1 MVPCNMDL
9 LLPEMEEEILAY
21 FDIDLDEVDKLSH
34 ELRLWKRLGSE
45 SKSKSCTL
53 KVAAT
58 RGVL

>member
-1 MVPCNMDL
+1 MDL
-9 LLPEMEEEILAY
+9 PLPEMEEEILAY
-21 FDIDLDEVDKLSH
+21 FDIDLDEVDKFSH
-34 ELRLWKRLGSE
+34 KLRLWKRLDSE

>member
-1 MVPCNMDL
+1 MDL

-21 FDIDLDEVDKLSH
+21 FDIDLDEVDKFSH